1 MELAGL
7 AGLNALLSTGGVCD
21 QQDVADQMIDFAKSV
36 GITNGDALIAA
47 AIAYRQHPRN
57 ADNIDGVIPSTPYC
71 TQQPRN
77 PELVGIV
84 NQQLPGVELGLYGG
98 PNTPIVAFG
107 EGIFKSLSV
116 FFERLMTL

>member
-1 MELAGL
+1 MQLAGL

-57 ADNIDGVIPSTPYC
+57 ADNINGVIPSTPYC
-71 TQQPRN
+71 TQHPRN

-84 NQQLPGVELGLYGG
+84 NAQLPGVELGLYGG

-107 EGIFKSLSV
+107 EGIFKLLSV
-116 FFERLMTL
+116 FSERLMAL